1 MQIKGKDKKGCPDYQ
16 VILFYN
22 LSSPGITHNLLK
34 FSSLFVIPQESNWF
48 NKEAYYKQEEDKGSE
63 NDDIEF

>member
-1 MQIKGKDKKGCPDYQ
+1 MHTRVKDKKGCPDYQ
-16 VILFYN
+16 AILFFN

-48 NKEAYYKQEEDKGSE
+48 C
-63 NDDIEF
+63 